1 FHSLL
6 SSTCLHSPSSSTLS
20 TLSLHDA
27 LPIYRPH
34 LPREPARRGVARRSA
49 GPARRSADRTR
60 RGGGAGPLART
71 AAVRLRPL
79 PAALLLPARR
89 PARQPAGPVEPLEPS
104 AVVLGLPLEHQCAD
118 GLLARRGDRPPGDA
132 RGADRLA
139 AGQPRR
145 AAPRHPAHL
154 RPGAGRDRPHL
165 PG

>member
-49 GPARRSADRTR
+49 GPARRPADRTR

-79 PAALLLPARR
+79 PAALLLDRKSTR
-89 PARQPAGPVEPLEPS
+89 LNSSHVS
-104 AVVLGLPLEHQCAD
+104 ISYAVFCWKTKIIKIK
-118 GLLARRGDRPPGDA
+118 
-132 RGADRLA
+132 
-139 AGQPRR
+139 
-145 AAPRHPAHL
+145 
-154 RPGAGRDRPHL
+154 
-165 PG
+165 